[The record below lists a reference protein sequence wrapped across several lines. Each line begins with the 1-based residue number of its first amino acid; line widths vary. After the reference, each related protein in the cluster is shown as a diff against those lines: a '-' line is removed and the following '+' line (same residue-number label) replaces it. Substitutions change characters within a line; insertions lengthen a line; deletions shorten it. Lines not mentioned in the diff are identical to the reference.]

1 MYNIVVQLIE
11 YDQALESAKSEL
23 EWKRLDTS
31 KRTKYIIHFKKVVSD
46 HHSHIHVL
54 LRDDEN

>member
-23 EWKRLDTS
+23 E
-31 KRTKYIIHFKKVVSD
+31 
-46 HHSHIHVL
+46 
-54 LRDDEN
+54 